1 MSEKKKILYVS
12 LRSDF
17 GGATLHIDQLVQ
29 SFNNI
34 YEIYC
39 AAPVEKPYGVNWLEI
54 LGNEKFLELPHRSF
68 SVKYL
73 IRLIFFI
80 KRNKIDIIHAHG
92 KGAGIYARL
101 AKIFIPKTYL
111 VYTLHGLHI
120 ANYTKSMKYFYI
132 FLERVLGKLTNLI
145 INVSIGEK
153 QVCLDNKLFNAS
165 KSTVIYN
172 AIENDENNYPAK
184 DELRRKLNLPID
196 RFLILSVIRFNPQK
210 NIMAMLEIAQKV
222 SADKNFIFII
232 LGDGEEKSIVE
243 KKISASKIDN
253 VKLLGYQKNVNEY
266 LLASDLFLSTSL
278 WEGLPYSLIEATRA
292 GIPIVASDVI
302 GNNEV
307 VFDKHNGYLFQVDD
321 IDSAA
326 QLLKGLRDSN
336 KTLETFGQNSKKVF
350 KEYFVLNRMINKL
363 KEVYFESEMVKL
375 RANN

>member
-17 GGATLHIDQLVQ
+17 GGATMHINHLVQ
-29 SFNNI
+29 SFNKN

-39 AAPVEKPYGVNWLEI
+39 AAPVEKPYGAQWLEK
-54 LGNEKFLELPHRSF
+54 LGNEKLLELPHRSF
-68 SVKYL
+68 SVKHL

-101 AKIFIPKTYL
+101 AKVFTPKTYL

-120 ANYTKSMKYFYI
+120 ANYTKSMKNIYI
-132 FLERVLGKLTNLI
+132 FLERVLGKLTNI
-145 INVSIGEK
+145 FINVSNGEK
-153 QVCLDNKLFNAS
+153 QVCLDNKLFNVS
-165 KSTVIYN
+165 KSIVIYN
-172 AIENDENNYPAK
+172 AIENDEKNYPAK

-210 NIMAMLEIAQKV
+210 NITAMLEIAQKL
-222 SADKNFIFII
+222 SNDKNYMFILI
-232 LGDGEEKSIVE
+232 GDGEEKSSIE
-243 KKISASKIDN
+243 NKISENKIDN

-266 LLASDLFLSTSL
+266 LHASDLFLSTSL

-326 QLLKGLRDSN
+326 HLLKELRDSN
-336 KTLETFGQNSKKVF
+336 KTLETFGKNSKRVF
-350 KEYFVLNRMINKL
+350 EEYFVLKRMINKL
-363 KEVYFESEMVKL
+363 KEVYSYAM
-375 RANN
+375 